1 MNEVPINKSF
11 TDLIVIEGSDGS
23 GKKTQSQKLY
33 EYIDQ
38 NTSAYVQYLDFPDY
52 ESETGKLISAMLR
65 GDFGEDAKNLNAYF
79 TSPMYGLDRYREINQ
94 RWSKAGKHP
103 YNVGIC
109 NRYTP
114 SNLIHQGARLN
125 MDQLVKYWA
134 WLDDFEYTRL
144 GIPRP
149 AAVIYLNV
157 PFEIANENVRKRAEA
172 NNITLDINEQ
182 LEYMKLVDDNVKR
195 LRSLVDWKFIECVDE
210 SGKMR
215 DRDEIFKEIL
225 NTLYNCNNLDYNHL
239 YFTY

>member
-11 TDLIVIEGSDGS
+11 TDLIVVEGSDGS

-38 NTSAYVQYLDFPDY
+38 KTSASVQYLDFPDY

-65 GDFGEDAKNLNAYF
+65 GDFGADAKSLNAYF

-94 RWSKAGKHP
+94 RWIKAGRHT

-157 PFEIANENVRKRAEA
+157 PFEIANENVRKRAEE
-172 NNITLDINEQ
+172 NHITLDINEQ

-210 SGKMR
+210 NGKMR

-225 NTLYNCNNLDYNHL
+225 NTLYTCHSLEYNHL